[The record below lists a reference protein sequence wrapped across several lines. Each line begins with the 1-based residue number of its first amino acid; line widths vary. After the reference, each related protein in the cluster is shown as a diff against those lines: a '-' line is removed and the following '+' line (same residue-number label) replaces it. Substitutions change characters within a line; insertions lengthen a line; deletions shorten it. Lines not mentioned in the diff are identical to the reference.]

1 MDIVWQLQ
9 QVTLGLSGAAAALLA
24 ASLIVLVGKAVGAVV
39 QHFQPG
45 AVAARG
51 PWSIWR
57 LMVAS
62 AWVVGFTAVSLAAA
76 LTLTA
81 LIALLATATAIVLIE
96 YWSRTRADSADVE
109 VKL

>member
-45 AVAARG
+45 VVAARG

-57 LMVAS
+57 LTMAS
-62 AWVVGFTAVSLAAA
+62 TWVVVFTALSLAAA

-81 LIALLATATAIVLIE
+81 LIALLATSAAIVLIE
-96 YWSRTRADSADVE
+96 YWSRARADSADAK